1 MPDLDL
7 DTPVH
12 KSLLPVY
19 MNSRS
24 AEQSSEGQQPNKQD
38 RLASNIPDMVVR
50 GVSLAAAMPMLGY
63 EAWMNGN
70 ESYVTVNE
78 VGTTEDESS
87 GKVVI
92 FITAAL

>member
-1 MPDLDL
+1 MPDLDQ

-38 RLASNIPDMVVR
+38 RLASNITGMVVR

-63 EAWMNGN
+63 E
-70 ESYVTVNE
+70 T
-78 VGTTEDESS
+78 
-87 GKVVI
+87 
-92 FITAAL
+92 

>member
-1 MPDLDL
+1 
-7 DTPVH
+7 
-12 KSLLPVY
+12 

-63 EAWMNGN
+63 EA
-70 ESYVTVNE
+70 
-78 VGTTEDESS
+78 
-87 GKVVI
+87 
-92 FITAAL
+92 